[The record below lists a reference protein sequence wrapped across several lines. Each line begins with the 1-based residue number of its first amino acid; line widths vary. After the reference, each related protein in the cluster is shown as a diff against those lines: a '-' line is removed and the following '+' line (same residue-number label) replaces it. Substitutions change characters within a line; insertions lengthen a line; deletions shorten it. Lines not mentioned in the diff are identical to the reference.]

1 MQKRHANII
10 LGIVAVVVVCTVV
23 LVAGGAWFAMSV
35 FHPQEADEQAA
46 TAAFSTVRS
55 QFGSTPPVFAL
66 RAGNPVLTRPLP
78 ASTRNDLRTLHI
90 LNWDPDQESLMRT
103 DLPFALIRL
112 KDGPIE
118 VVDSEAGEPQGLSLR
133 VSDIERFGPALL
145 MDEELEDGHRLLI
158 WTE

>member
-10 LGIVAVVVVCTVV
+10 LGVVAVVVVGALV

-46 TAAFSTVRS
+46 TAAFNTERS
-55 QFGSTPPVFAL
+55 QFSNAPPIFAL
-66 RAGNPVLTRPLP
+66 RAGGPVLTRPLP
-78 ASTRNDLRTLHI
+78 ASTRQDLRTLHI
-90 LNWDPDQESLMRT
+90 LNWDPDEESLMRT

-112 KDGPIE
+112 KEGPIE
-118 VVDSEAGEPQGLSLR
+118 VVDSVAGEPQGLSLR